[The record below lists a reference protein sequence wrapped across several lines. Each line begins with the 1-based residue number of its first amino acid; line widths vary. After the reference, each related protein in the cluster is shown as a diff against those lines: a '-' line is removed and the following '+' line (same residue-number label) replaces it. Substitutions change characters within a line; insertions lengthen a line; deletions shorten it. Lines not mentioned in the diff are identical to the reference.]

1 MDKFVIE
8 GGKKLKGSVKIAGAK
23 NGALALIPATLL
35 APGIYNISN
44 TPDLKDV
51 WTMTR
56 LMGALGVFC
65 ELNNSELFIDAR
77 KITQLVA
84 PYEHV
89 KKMRAS
95 FYVLGPLVARYGEAK
110 VSLPGGCA
118 WGPRP
123 VDLHI
128 KGIEKLGAEITLD
141 QGYVIAKSKGR
152 LQACKFH
159 FDISSVGAT
168 GNVLMAATLAKG
180 TTVLTNCA
188 IEPEITALAKMLTKM
203 GAKIEGIGTTELIIE
218 GVDELKPVNEETIP
232 DRIEA
237 ATYLIAAAMTMG
249 EIQLEN
255 VNPYHLTSV
264 ISKLE
269 EAGCEIDIN
278 SNKIFLKADAPPKP
292 VDLVTAVYPG
302 IPTDIQAQWTAYML
316 TAEGTS
322 KVTDNIYQDRFKHV
336 PELMRL
342 GAKIDVVDN
351 AAIISGGERL
361 SGATVMSSDLRGS
374 ASLILAALV
383 AKGTT
388 EVLRIYHL
396 DRGYDNIEQKLKKL
410 GAVIE
415 RHQTELI

>member
-8 GGKKLKGSVKIAGAK
+8 GGNRLKGSVKIAGAK

-65 ELNNSELFIDAR
+65 ELNNGELFIDAR
-77 KITQLVA
+77 EITQLVA

-141 QGYVIAKSKGR
+141 QGYVIAKSNGR
-152 LQACKFH
+152 LKACKFH

-180 TTVLTNCA
+180 TSVLTNCA
-188 IEPEITALAKMLTKM
+188 IEPEITALAKMLIKM
-203 GAKIEGIGTTELIIE
+203 GAKIDGIGTTELIIE

-264 ISKLE
+264 IAKLE
-269 EAGCEIDIN
+269 EAGCEMDIN
-278 SNKIFLKADAPPKP
+278 SNKIYLKADAPPKP
-292 VDLVTAVYPG
+292 VDLVTEVYPG
-302 IPTDIQAQWTAYML
+302 IPTDIQAQWTSYML

-322 KVTDNIYQDRFKHV
+322 KVTDNIYQDRFKHI
-336 PELMRL
+336 PELVRL
-342 GAKIDVVDN
+342 GAKIDIVDN
-351 AAIISGGERL
+351 AAIISGGEKL

-396 DRGYDNIEQKLKKL
+396 DRGYDNIEQKLRKL

-415 RHQTELI
+415 RHQTELV

>member
-77 KITQLVA
+77 EITQLVA

-152 LQACKFH
+152 LQGCKFH

-180 TTVLTNCA
+180 TSVLTNCA

-203 GAKIEGIGTTELIIE
+203 GAKIDGIGTTELIIE
-218 GVDELKPVNEETIP
+218 GVDELQPVNEETIP

-269 EAGCEIDIN
+269 ETGCEIDIN
-278 SNKIFLKADAPPKP
+278 SNKIFLRADAPPKP
-292 VDLVTAVYPG
+292 VDLVTEVYPG

-336 PELMRL
+336 PELIRL
-342 GAKIDVVDN
+342 GAKIDIVDN
-351 AAIISGGERL
+351 AAIITGGEKL

-383 AKGTT
+383 SKGTT

-415 RHQTELI
+415 RHQTELV

>member
-1 MDKFVIE
+1 MCIRD
-8 GGKKLKGSVKIAGAK
+8 S
-23 NGALALIPATLL
+23 
-35 APGIYNISN
+35 
-44 TPDLKDV
+44 
-51 WTMTR
+51 
-56 LMGALGVFC
+56 
-65 ELNNSELFIDAR
+65 
-77 KITQLVA
+77 
-84 PYEHV
+84 
-89 KKMRAS
+89 
-95 FYVLGPLVARYGEAK
+95 
-110 VSLPGGCA
+110 
-118 WGPRP
+118 
-123 VDLHI
+123 
-128 KGIEKLGAEITLD
+128 
-141 QGYVIAKSKGR
+141 
-152 LQACKFH
+152 
-159 FDISSVGAT
+159 
-168 GNVLMAATLAKG
+168 
-180 TTVLTNCA
+180 
-188 IEPEITALAKMLTKM
+188 EITALAKMLTKM

-278 SNKIFLKADAPPKP
+278 SNKIYLKADAPPKP

-302 IPTDIQAQWTAYML
+302 IPTDIQAQWTSYMM

-322 KVTDNIYQDRFKHV
+322 KVTDNIYQDRFKHI
-336 PELMRL
+336 PELVRL
-342 GAKIDVVDN
+342 GAKIDIVDN
-351 AAIISGGERL
+351 AAIISGGEKL

-383 AKGTT
+383 AKGAT

-415 RHQTELI
+415 RHQTELV